1 MHTKPNGFGRFGIGL
16 VGLVKGLTHEFV
28 YIARQHVYTQI
39 NYRTRIDYVGMWNI
53 ITFCYPL
60 GVTKH

>member
-1 MHTKPNGFGRFGIGL
+1 MWNTYQQKLSLGL
-16 VGLVKGLTHEFV
+16 YNSQKIHEFV
-28 YIARQHVYTQI
+28 YIARQYVYTQI

-60 GVTKH
+60 GLTNH